1 MTRHLRPALRALL
14 FLLALTGCLSAMA
27 LPSDTS
33 MKHVAPNHFPL
44 KFKRHDFRAYCYN
57 TIGCEVIYADN
68 NFTRRYYGDKVAPP
82 PPSPD
87 YRDAWGKAN
96 YLGIP
101 NFPAPALVK
110 WKSLDG
116 VTHEATV
123 DIGAIFKDELIRY
136 SVPNDQIAEGL
147 YPGPGPAGEPS
158 IFLEVND
165 RTVNVFMKAF
175 IPTKKEQVSG
185 NKYSNFREDLILAW
199 TQTY

>member
-14 FLLALTGCLSAMA
+14 LLLALTGCLSAMA

-33 MKHVAPNHFPL
+33 TKPVAPNHFPL

-68 NFTRRYYGDKVAPP
+68 NFTRLRSGDVVSPP
-82 PPSPD
+82 PPSAD
-87 YRDAWGKAN
+87 YRDKWGFAS
-96 YLGIP
+96 YGGIA
-101 NFPAPALVK
+101 NFPPPAHVR

-116 VTHEATV
+116 VAHEADV
-123 DIGAIFKDELIRY
+123 DIGAIFKDELVRY
-136 SVPNDQIAEGL
+136 SVSNDEIREGAF
-147 YPGPGPAGEPS
+147 PGPGPATDPS

-165 RTVNVFMKAF
+165 RTINVFTKAF
-175 IPTKKEQVSG
+175 IPTKKEQVPG
-185 NKYSNFREDLILAW
+185 NKYSDSREDLILVW